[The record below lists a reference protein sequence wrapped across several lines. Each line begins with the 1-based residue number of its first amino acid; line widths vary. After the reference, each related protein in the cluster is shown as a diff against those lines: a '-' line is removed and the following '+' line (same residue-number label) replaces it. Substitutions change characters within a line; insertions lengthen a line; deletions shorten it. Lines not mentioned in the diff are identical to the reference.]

1 MWICVIFKLHFLNLS
16 FLWHFVFPCRTILGF
31 YSWGRTTNGIVVTI
45 ANDSD
50 ANDGDGNGRSASP
63 LAQHWL
69 FFHGTAW
76 KHCHLFLRVKT
87 DNGRKKKLI
96 QDWWNV
102 IYLLFLKW
110 LTRGPL
116 FCLKTKPNFT
126 RPFSISPT
134 VFVWGKTNSSDL
146 CENDTFVSVCWQKKV
161 VLAFYAFLA
170 VCVLLP
176 CCCCCCWWFE
186 VLSM

>member
-1 MWICVIFKLHFLNLS
+1 MLIPITVQCSFLFCVNRFQFVLSIWLMSQQPTQPLRHVNLCYFQTSFFKPVIFVTF
-16 FLWHFVFPCRTILGF
+16 FFPCRQILGF

-45 ANDSD
+45 ANDID

-87 DNGRKKKLI
+87 DNGRRKKLI

-102 IYLLFLKW
+102 INEGTVILSRNKAKLHTAFQCQSYSL
-110 LTRGPL
+110 
-116 FCLKTKPNFT
+116 CLRKNK
-126 RPFSISPT
+126 
-134 VFVWGKTNSSDL
+134 
-146 CENDTFVSVCWQKKV
+146 
-161 VLAFYAFLA
+161 
-170 VCVLLP
+170 
-176 CCCCCCWWFE
+176 
-186 VLSM
+186 